1 MGAPCRSF
9 LLQDFG
15 LCIGSFSCPVSSVYG
30 IAGAPRMAEAG
41 LHRHTV
47 KDPWSSLSWLIWT
60 LVALHILA
68 LGFWVR

>member
-1 MGAPCRSF
+1 
-9 LLQDFG
+9 
-15 LCIGSFSCPVSSVYG
+15 
-30 IAGAPRMAEAG
+30 MAEAG

-68 LGFWVR
+68 LGFWVRRCAVCFMSTLQRIPEP